1 MRTLSVI
8 LSAATLGS
16 PDRRTIMGRIR
27 ERMEADMELKGFAR
41 TTRKDYLMRARHFVA
56 FYRRSPEHLGQEEVR
71 NYLLHLVKEHGVRVT
86 TVRMYVAALKFLYV
100 VTLKRPEVVAAIPWP
115 RVSRTLPDILS
126 GEEVERL
133 MSVVRSLKHRAI
145 FMAAYGAG
153 LRISEACTLEVGDID
168 SKRMIIHVRQGKRDK
183 DRYVMLSP
191 KLLETLRLYWRR
203 SRPRGRYLFPGIFP
217 TAPITPSAV
226 QLVLRKAV
234 AAAGLTK
241 RVTCHSLRHGFATH
255 LLEAGE
261 DIRTIQKLL
270 GHSSIQT
277 TSRYTA
283 VSKAH
288 IARTRS
294 PLDMLGTPAARAFG

>member
-1 MRTLSVI
+1 
-8 LSAATLGS
+8 
-16 PDRRTIMGRIR
+16 MGRIR
-27 ERMEADMELKGFAR
+27 ERMEADLELKGFAR
-41 TTRKDYLMRARHFVA
+41 STRKDYLLRARHFVA
-56 FYRRSPEHLGQEEVR
+56 YHGRSPEQLGETEVR
-71 NYLLHLVKEHGVRVT
+71 EFLLHLVQERGVRAT
-86 TVRMYVAALKFLYV
+86 THRMYVAALKFLFI
-100 VTLKRPEVVAAIPWP
+100 VTLRRPEAVAAIPWP
-115 RVSRTLPDILS
+115 KIPRTLPDILS

-133 MSVVRSLKHRAI
+133 MSVVRSLKYRALL
-145 FMAAYGAG
+145 MTAYGAG

-168 SKRMIIHVRQGKRDK
+168 SKRMIIHVREGKRGK

-191 KLLETLRLYWRR
+191 KLLDTLRLYWRQ
-203 SRPRGRYLFPGIFP
+203 SRPKGRYLFPGVFP

-226 QLVLRKAV
+226 QKVLKKAV
-234 AAAGLTK
+234 AAARLTK
-241 RVTCHSLRHGFATH
+241 RVTFHSLRHGFATH

-277 TSRYTA
+277 TARYTN
-283 VSKAH
+283 VSRRH